1 MVFTSNNARASRKRR
16 KKLCGRPSDV
26 SLRHI
31 QSESDTD
38 RVNESDPINI
48 QIQISDDVTN
58 ETEEES
64 KVCEDESNIETIEKD
79 NSTEE
84 IHEDVTNNGEEETID
99 REVQND
105 AEKLEKETPTKD
117 AFYMLLR
124 STDISD
130 LITSNLC
137 SKEYVSYG
145 ISTMLNDFSIIIGK
159 QIQLA
164 KEKLLQSNVNNRTDN
179 NQLIVSVF
187 ENELDVNM
195 LKRSFIRKA
204 THQGKTKRDRNTVYK
219 CLGDNYIDT
228 LDVRYESYGLATSV
242 YVDVNPNLY
251 QQKNMKLK
259 KKTYEAKAIQIKSPS
274 AYKRNWSNYEINH
287 LAVLANHC
295 AGMGGRDFKNTLAF

>member
-1 MVFTSNNARASRKRR
+1 MVFTSDNCRQGKKRR
-16 KKLCGRPSDV
+16 KGGRRTDV
-26 SLRHI
+26 SLGNI
-31 QSESDTD
+31 QADID
-38 RVNESDPINI
+38 RENGSDPIDI
-48 QIQISDDVTN
+48 QIQIPDDVTN
-58 ETEEES
+58 NTEEEN
-64 KVCEDESNIETIEKD
+64 KVCEDEINV
-79 NSTEE
+79 E
-84 IHEDVTNNGEEETID
+84 II
-99 REVQND
+99 
-105 AEKLEKETPTKD
+105 EKETSTD
-117 AFYMLLR
+117 DVSYMLLR
-124 STDISD
+124 STDITD

-145 ISTMLNDFSIIIGK
+145 ISTMLNEFTILIGK

-164 KEKLLQSNVNNRTDN
+164 KEQLLQSNVNNRTDN

-259 KKTYEAKAIQIKSPS
+259 KKHMKQKQ
-274 AYKRNWSNYEINH
+274 
-287 LAVLANHC
+287 
-295 AGMGGRDFKNTLAF
+295 FK

>member
-1 MVFTSNNARASRKRR
+1 MGRFTADTARASRKRR

-26 SLRHI
+26 SFDHI
-31 QSESDTD
+31 QSDTD
-38 RVNESDPINI
+38 RVNESDPIDI

-64 KVCEDESNIETIEKD
+64 KVCDDEINIEIIEKET
-79 NSTEE
+79 STEE
-84 IHEDVTNNGEEETID
+84 IHEDVTNNSEEESKAC
-99 REVQND
+99 EVEID
-105 AEKLEKETPTKD
+105 AEKLEKETSTED

-145 ISTMLNDFSIIIGK
+145 ISTMLNEFSITIGK

-164 KEKLLQSNVNNRTDN
+164 KEKILQSDVNTRTDY
-179 NQLIVSVF
+179 NQLIASVF

-204 THQGKTKRDRNTVYK
+204 THQGKTKRSRNTVYK

-228 LDVRYESYGLATSV
+228 LDVRYESYGLATTV

-251 QQKNMKLK
+251 QQKKMNLK
-259 KKTYEAKAIQIKSPS
+259 KKRMKQKQ
-274 AYKRNWSNYEINH
+274 
-287 LAVLANHC
+287 
-295 AGMGGRDFKNTLAF
+295 FK

>member
-1 MVFTSNNARASRKRR
+1 MVKLIGRGRPTKRR
-16 KKLCGRPSDV
+16 RNGGRRANV
-26 SLRHI
+26 SLGNNRAD
-31 QSESDTD
+31 SD
-38 RVNESDPINI
+38 RENVPDPIDI

-64 KVCEDESNIETIEKD
+64 KVCEEESKACEV
-79 NSTEE
+79 E
-84 IHEDVTNNGEEETID
+84 I
-99 REVQND
+99 D
-105 AEKLEKETPTKD
+105 AEKLEKETPTND

-124 STDISD
+124 STDLTD
-130 LITSNLC
+130 LISSNFC

-228 LDVRYESYGLATSV
+228 LDVRYESY
-242 YVDVNPNLY
+242 
-251 QQKNMKLK
+251 
-259 KKTYEAKAIQIKSPS
+259 
-274 AYKRNWSNYEINH
+274 
-287 LAVLANHC
+287 
-295 AGMGGRDFKNTLAF
+295 